1 MIIKGRKIKF
11 SALAKIAYLIFILMS
26 VIYIKNVLDEDSFKV
41 TEKEPNKKAVKV
53 KEAKVSLAVQT
64 VDGQKEYTA
73 KLTDG
78 DSVQDLLVDLRD
90 NTDFYYEID
99 MYTYGTELASVF
111 GKEPETGSVWAVFS
125 DDKNITRDILQT
137 KLRDKAVYTI
147 KQVPS

>member
-41 TEKEPNKKAVKV
+41 TEKEPDKKVVKV
-53 KEAKVSLAVQT
+53 KEAKVSLVVQT
-64 VDGQKEYTA
+64 VDGQKEYSA

-90 NTDFYYEID
+90 NTDFYYEVD
-99 MYTYGTELASVF
+99 MYTYGTELIRVF
-111 GKEPETGSVWAVFS
+111 DKEPERGSAWAVFFG
-125 DDKNITRDILQT
+125 DENITKDMSQT
-137 KLRDKAVYTI
+137 KLKDKAVYTI
-147 KQVPS
+147 KQIPS